1 MAKKS
6 FSESV
11 GKWASQ
17 TPQRITAVRRRAI
30 ELLADEMTK
39 TRPQGGRVPFDTGN
53 LARSLL
59 GSTSAMPKTS
69 DAPGT
74 GSNIGIITATLR
86 SDQPLWIGYTA
97 TYARRMNSGF
107 VGADSL
113 GRVYNQPGNYF
124 VEGAA
129 QQWPEL
135 VRKAAAEIQQ
145 SVESRK

>member
-1 MAKKS
+1 MAKS
-6 FSESV
+6 FSETV
-11 GKWASQ
+11 GAWASK

-30 ELLADEMTK
+30 EMLGEEMARTK
-39 TRPQGGRVPFDTGN
+39 PEGGRVPVDTSN
-53 LARSLL
+53 LSKSVLADKN
-59 GSTSAMPKTS
+59 AMPKTS
-69 DAPGT
+69 SAPAS
-74 GSNIGIITATLR
+74 GSNVGIVAATI
-86 SDQPLWIGYTA
+86 QNNETLWIGYTA

-113 GRVYNQPGNYF
+113 GRVYNQQGNYF

-135 VRKAAAEIQQ
+135 VRKAAAEIQK

>member
-1 MAKKS
+1 MAKS
-6 FSESV
+6 FSAAVSA
-11 GKWASQ
+11 WARK

-30 ELLADEMTK
+30 EMLGEEMARTK
-39 TRPQGGRVPFDTGN
+39 PEGGRVPVDTGN
-53 LARSLL
+53 LSRSLL
-59 GSTSAMPKTS
+59 ASTSGMPKTAKGPFS
-69 DAPGT
+69 

-86 SDQPLWIGYTA
+86 ADQPLWIGYQA
-97 TYARRMNSGF
+97 EYARRMNSGF

-124 VEGAA
+124 AEGAA
-129 QQWPEL
+129 QQWPDF